1 VTGHPE
7 RRHHSASTDA
17 HELRLLVVD
26 DDPDYLAYLA
36 ALTAK
41 LGFWVEVAEDGYAA
55 MQRLAAGGYDI
66 AIIDYE
72 MPRLSGLDLIA
83 RIRADEGL
91 KSTYALMI
99 TGREDI
105 DTKLTA
111 LEAGFDDFLTKT
123 LSEREIIAKLVA
135 ARRIAL
141 RQRSLSVA
149 MRDLYGFATRDDL
162 TGVFN
167 RRFFIS
173 EVERMLIEDAVV
185 SVVLLD
191 LDSFKEINDRYGH
204 LAGDE
209 VLRDVGTVLLTST
222 RPEDIAA
229 RFGGDE
235 FIIAVPDVDLETVE
249 RIAER
254 LTAAIGGLRWGP
266 GPYFSV
272 GASAGFASSRLLEK
286 PGLAQLVNAADRDM
300 YKNKW
305 IRKHPDLR
313 PELYEY
319 PEVER
324 DVVHRLLSRA
334 ADTRRN

>member
-1 VTGHPE
+1 VNSHPE
-7 RRHHSASTDA
+7 RRHQSASTDA
-17 HELRLLVVD
+17 QQLRLLVVD
-26 DDPDYLAYLA
+26 DDPNYLGYVA
-36 ALTAK
+36 ALTRK
-41 LGFWVEVAEDGYAA
+41 LGFWVDVADDGHAA
-55 MQRLAAGGYDI
+55 LQRLTAGSYDI

-72 MPRLSGLDLIA
+72 MPRLSGVELIT
-83 RIRADEGL
+83 RIRSDETL
-91 KSTYALMI
+91 KSIYAMMI

-123 LSEREIIAKLVA
+123 LSEREFVARLVA
-135 ARRIAL
+135 ARRIAM
-141 RQRSLSVA
+141 RQRTLSVA

-173 EVERMLIEDAVV
+173 EVERMLIEGAAV
-185 SVVLLD
+185 SVVILD

-235 FIIAVPDVDLETVE
+235 FIIAIPDVDLETVE

-254 LTAAIGGLRWGP
+254 LTASIAALRWGA

-272 GASAGFASSRLLEK
+272 GASAGFASSQLLDK

-305 IRKHPDLR
+305 VRKHPDLR

-324 DVVHRLLSRA
+324 DVVHRLSRA
-334 ADTRRN
+334 ADVRRD